1 MKDHPGPERS
11 SSVSGPDRPGPHVL
25 IVGGGASGVLAAAHI
40 LRSDPMAR
48 VTLVE
53 PRDRIGL
60 GLAYSTPDQNHLL
73 NVRAGNMSAL
83 SDDPRH
89 FLDWLAAKGEDSSPD
104 RFVTRRL
111 YGEYLAD
118 LLSHWRADRPAR
130 FRRVH
135 GICTGLTDGPSGLV
149 ATFDDGTVQLADHAI
164 LATGHSLPRPASDRA
179 IQPAWDPIPALSPD
193 AAVLIL
199 GTGLTM
205 VDQVLSLLDAGF
217 EGRILAISRRGLL
230 PRAHRPTTP
239 LRIGPQDI
247 PFGAPTSALCRWL
260 RALAREAERKGGTW
274 RDAMDAVRPFVRRI
288 WRSLPPVERARFLR
302 HGQRWWDIHRHRM
315 PPSSEARLLAAMAD
329 GQLILVK
336 GEVLRVERGATGI
349 LAHYRP
355 YRDARSE
362 TIPATLAI
370 DARGLRGRP
379 GDSPLLARLIDQGTA
394 RMDPLGI
401 GLDVAD
407 DAALLRA
414 DGTRSARL
422 SAIGPVSRAAFWEI
436 TAIPDIR
443 DQAAALAG
451 RIVQGRVL

>member
-1 MKDHPGPERS
+1 MKDHPDPDRT
-11 SSVSGPDRPGPHVL
+11 SSVSGSDRPGPHVL

-40 LRSDPMAR
+40 LRSDPLVR

-83 SDDPRH
+83 ADDPRH
-89 FLDWLAAKGEDSSPD
+89 FLDWLSARGQDNAPD

-111 YGEYLAD
+111 YGEYLSD
-118 LLSHWRADRPAR
+118 LLSIWRRDDTAR
-130 FRRVH
+130 FRRAH
-135 GICTGLTDGPSGLV
+135 GICTGLTEGPAGIV

-164 LATGHSLPRPASDRA
+164 LATGHSQPRPAKDTA
-179 IQPAWDPIPALSPD
+179 IQPAWDPIPDLPLD
-193 AAVLIL
+193 ASVLIL

-239 LRIGPQDI
+239 LRLGPQDI

-260 RALAREAERKGGTW
+260 RTLAREAERKGGTW

-329 GQLILVK
+329 GQLVLLK
-336 GEVLRVERGATGI
+336 GDVLQVDRAEVGI
-349 LAHYRP
+349 LARYRP
-355 YRDARSE
+355 YRGATIE
-362 TIPATLAI
+362 TTNAALAI

-379 GDSPLLARLIDQGTA
+379 ADSPLLARLLDQGTA
-394 RMDPLGI
+394 RMDSLGI
-401 GLDVAD
+401 GLDIANDGSVT
-407 DAALLRA
+407 RA
-414 DGTRSARL
+414 DGTPSSRL

-443 DQAAALAG
+443 EQAASLAG
-451 RIVQGRVL
+451 RIVLGRVP